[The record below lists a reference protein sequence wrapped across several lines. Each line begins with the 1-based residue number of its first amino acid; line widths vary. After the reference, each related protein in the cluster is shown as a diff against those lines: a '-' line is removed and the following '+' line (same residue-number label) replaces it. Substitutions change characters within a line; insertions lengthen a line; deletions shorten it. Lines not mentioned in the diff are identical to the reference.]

1 MYDVRAKGRDYTNCL
16 YDICTVFFRFKY
28 VFETYHSN

>member
-1 MYDVRAKGRDYTNCL
+1 MYDVRKEEIIL
-16 YDICTVFFRFKY
+16 IVYDICTVFFRFNY